1 MAFRGPIAIA
11 PTVTPHDGDT
21 LPLGNGTSG
30 RLYGVDAFELGQP
43 GFGQDGAV
51 DLGGASRRAFIAQLA
66 GGGTAKPTGTQTYG
80 RPVVALTTP
89 TGDAGKAM
97 VRSGYALPEP
107 KYLAGDPSRL
117 DAYVKAQDRA
127 IASETGAYLT
137 AFQAPWDYR
146 HGTSAP
152 LMGKVP
158 LTAEQQ
164 RSYLDVLQKP
174 AATPGDLSDWYAQ
187 QGRAASNL
195 HNILQY
201 QRKFANPTAP
211 GYFQQQDVQGT
222 PILPDNPGLAT
233 RLLNR
238 FNTGVGDLAA
248 LPGDLVANLAG
259 RVGINIPSASQGVDY
274 ITAKTGFRAAPGDP
288 NFAPRSTLERY
299 AGSVAEN
306 AGQSVLP
313 VMGSFGAAAKL
324 GNTARELAPGLAP
337 IIRNSLRDIM
347 IAPGRNFAAEAGGVL
362 GSGVAGQAA
371 QDYAPNNPYI
381 NMAAQLAGG
390 FAGGL
395 GAGVVTSRGSPLHEA
410 VQSGAKMGEEQAQSN
425 AQQNLEQNASG
436 QRKDA
441 PNAPVGGDY
450 LPAIQAP
457 AGVPQWNSEGAPL
470 VGMVDDGAG
479 NLAPQYGIAGQPGSR
494 PAVDRLPLTPRLAP
508 QPPVSSGAPINTARP
523 AIPPIPALSKEEIAA
538 RVEAWAKQ
546 QGAQPAQPGQLPD
559 VMLHGSPRGNIDQ
572 FDPYQFSG
580 YGLFG
585 NGTYLT
591 DNPGIAASY
600 TGKGVKKVGP
610 AADQSVYAVRQS
622 VKNPLDMDAPADRAK
637 WEDAAKRVLGDW
649 GEDGYFAQLPKGA
662 TNEQHWREVEDY
674 LSSEGVSASE
684 GQETMDALIRSLGH
698 DGITHIGGGR
708 VGSGP
713 SHRVVIALDPEQT
726 QVAGRMSIQ
735 DIANPRQ
742 PRSPDWLDVA
752 QQPPSGRE
760 VYQPHPVEIP
770 EGFVLE
776 GPQAPALPAP
786 RSRDTLDVRGPQLP
800 PGFVYEQPAQI
811 GRTYPM
817 GQRPSAEQI
826 AQIARG
832 IAPEDVLPIPSNEV
846 GSLDEA
852 ASIGA
857 GMYQP
862 VAAPNERDAL
872 TPYTLPGQARPRRNP
887 LDLASWL
894 RTQGGVADTGGDLA
908 HLGIDNRP
916 RDMDFA
922 RDEGFLGP
930 LVNPNGMP
938 VDEAARAAWEA
949 GYFPDHYDR
958 PTPNDFLDALHE
970 THRGS
975 AARVFHPSDYEAI
988 DAFNAARENRQLVEQ
1003 AQAEGSPLVHD
1014 LSEPAS
1020 LDDLIANSAPPSAFE
1035 DQPPSRSGRVGNI
1048 SLDRLDSQEA
1058 IGRLLTN
1065 IRAKFGGFD
1074 AARRGKMTHE
1084 ETASL
1089 ARQLGMTPDD
1099 LIKRP
1104 VGQAMNAEQAHA
1116 MASLLA
1122 KSSDEVVKLARKAQ
1136 GGTDADKAAFMQ
1148 AAVRHAAIQE
1158 QVEGAR
1164 AEAGRAL
1171 SAMRMTASSKDVA
1184 GRIHK
1189 AIIDNAGGNDR
1200 VEEVAREILD
1210 VADTTGD
1217 PGKVTRTLQDVLKP
1231 KLGDKLSEVYINS
1244 LLSGPQTHAANFLSN
1259 SLTAA
1264 LQLPEHAVAA
1274 GLGVIRGGPDRVM
1287 PGEIPARVFGML
1299 QGTREGFRAFAR
1311 TMRTGYTMDH
1321 GAKIEG
1327 AEQHAVSGIKGS
1339 IIRTPT
1345 RALSAADEL
1354 FKGIARRMEING
1366 LALRTAQG
1374 EGLTGDALKK
1384 RVADLTANPT
1394 AEMQDQAGKYAR
1406 YVTFQ
1411 TPLGPVG
1418 QAVSRVS
1425 QWKPMN
1431 VPVGKFVVPFVR
1443 TPANLIKYA
1452 AERSPAAPL
1461 LTDWRKDFM
1470 AGGARRDMAIAK
1482 AAVGSGAGL
1491 LFYQWAKE
1499 GKITG
1504 SGPADDNARAL
1515 MQADGWQPYSIKVGD
1530 RWVSYARM
1538 DPLSTTMGVAADLAT
1553 KGDEMTDSQREHAG
1567 ALVTAAVIK
1576 NLSNKTWLSGVA
1588 DLVDAIDDP
1597 ARKAGSYARNE
1608 AASVAVPAILAQIAR
1623 ASDPNVRD
1631 SSTIGNAIKSRVPVL
1646 SQQVPAQLDAWGE
1659 PKQRGSLPLGL
1670 SAVAPFN
1677 VSTAKN
1683 DPVTAQLLAAGAHIN
1698 LPSPSIAGVALT
1710 PEQMRAYQIAIGKQS
1725 YPTVAAVVSSPDWS
1739 TMGREQKEDAIAQAM
1754 HSVREQARQDIGFDF
1769 HKPSATS
1776 SGPALPPGFELVP
1789 PGFVIEQAAPA
1800 AKQRTRMFA
1809 RER

>member
-1 MAFRGPIAIA
+1 MAFRGSSIPA
-11 PTVTPHDGDT
+11 TVVPHDGDT
-21 LPLGNGTSG
+21 LPLGDGSNG
-30 RLYGVDAFELGQP
+30 RLYGVDAFELGQT
-43 GFGQDGAV
+43 GFAPDGTV
-51 DLGGASRRAFIAQLA
+51 SNIGDLARRALIAQLQA
-66 GGGTAKPTGTQTYG
+66 GATANATGSQTYG
-80 RPVVALTTP
+80 RPVVTLDTP

-107 KYLAGDPSRL
+107 KYLKGDPARI

-127 IASETGAYLT
+127 IASETGAYST

-146 HGTSAP
+146 HGTP
-152 LMGKVP
+152 GQLMGKVP
-158 LTAEQQ
+158 LNPDQQ
-164 RSYLDVLQKP
+164 RSYLDTVTQ
-174 AATPGDLSDWYAQ
+174 ANATPGTLSDWYAQ
-187 QGRAASNL
+187 QGRAATNL
-195 HNILQY
+195 PNILQY

-222 PILPDNPGLAT
+222 PILPDSPGLAT

-274 ITAKTGFRAAPGDP
+274 IAAKTGFRAAPGDP

-306 AGQSVLP
+306 AGQTVIP

-347 IAPGRNFAAEAGGVL
+347 VSPGRNLAAEAGGAL

-371 QDYAPNNPYI
+371 QDYAPDNPYL

-395 GAGVVTSRGSPLHEA
+395 GAGVATSRGSPLHEA
-410 VQSGAKMGEEQAQSN
+410 VQTGAKMGEDQAQSN
-425 AQQNLEQNASG
+425 AQQNLEQNANG
-436 QRKDA
+436 RNKDA

-457 AGVPQWNSEGAPL
+457 KGVAQWNSEGAPL
-470 VGMVDDGAG
+470 VGFVDDGNG
-479 NLAPQYGIAGQPGSR
+479 GLAPQYGMAGQPGSR
-494 PAVDRLPLTPRLAP
+494 PAAAP
-508 QPPVSSGAPINTARP
+508 PPVEAKTGPVVDAPGA
-523 AIPPIPALSKEEIAA
+523 IAA
-538 RVEAWAKQ
+538 DRVA
-546 QGAQPAQPGQLPD
+546 AQ
-559 VMLHGSPRGNIDQ
+559 
-572 FDPYQFSG
+572 
-580 YGLFG
+580 
-585 NGTYLT
+585 
-591 DNPGIAASY
+591 
-600 TGKGVKKVGP
+600 
-610 AADQSVYAVRQS
+610 
-622 VKNPLDMDAPADRAK
+622 
-637 WEDAAKRVLGDW
+637 
-649 GEDGYFAQLPKGA
+649 
-662 TNEQHWREVEDY
+662 
-674 LSSEGVSASE
+674 SEG
-684 GQETMDALIRSLGH
+684 
-698 DGITHIGGGR
+698 
-708 VGSGP
+708 
-713 SHRVVIALDPEQT
+713 
-726 QVAGRMSIQ
+726 
-735 DIANPRQ
+735 
-742 PRSPDWLDVA
+742 
-752 QQPPSGRE
+752 
-760 VYQPHPVEIP
+760 IP
-770 EGFVLE
+770 EGFVLD
-776 GPQAPALPAP
+776 GPEVPALEAP
-786 RSRDTLDVRGPQLP
+786 RVRDTLDVRGAQLP
-800 PGFVYEQPAQI
+800 PGFVFEQPTQI
-811 GRTYPM
+811 GRPYPM

-826 AQIARG
+826 AQLGRSV
-832 IAPEDVLPIPSNEV
+832 APEDVLPIPSNEV

-857 GMYQP
+857 GMYEP
-862 VAAPNERDAL
+862 VKAPNERDAL
-872 TPYTLPGQARPRRNP
+872 PPYTLPGQARPRRNP

-930 LVNPNGMP
+930 LVNPNGMS
-938 VDEAARAAWEA
+938 VDDAAHAAWEA

-975 AARVFHPSDYEAI
+975 NARVFHPSDYEAI
-988 DAFNAARENRQLVEQ
+988 DAFNAARENRHLVEQ

-1014 LSEPAS
+1014 LSEPAN

-1048 SLDRLDSQEA
+1048 SLDRLDSQES

-1099 LIKRP
+1099 LLKRP

-1122 KSSDEVVKLARKAQ
+1122 KSSDEVVALARKAQ
-1136 GGTDADKAAFMQ
+1136 GGSDADKAAFMH
-1148 AAVRHAAIQE
+1148 AVVRHAAIQE
-1158 QVEGAR
+1158 QVEGTR

-1171 SAMRMTASSKDVA
+1171 SAMRMTASSKDVL
-1184 GRIHK
+1184 GKVHK
-1189 AIIDNAGGNDR
+1189 SIISTAGGNDR
-1200 VEEVAREILD
+1200 VEEVAQAILD
-1210 VADTTGD
+1210 TADKTGD
-1217 PGKVTRTLQDVLKP
+1217 PGKVGKLAKVAVKP
-1231 KLGDKLSEVYINS
+1231 TIGDKLSEVYINS

-1264 LQLPEHAVAA
+1264 LQIPEHAVAA
-1274 GLGVIRGGPDRVM
+1274 SLGAVRGGADRVV
-1287 PGEIPARVFGML
+1287 PGEVPARVFGML

-1311 TMRTGYTMDH
+1311 TMRTGDIPDH
-1321 GAKIEG
+1321 AAKFEG
-1327 AEQHAVSGIKGS
+1327 TESHAVSGIKGS

-1374 EGLTGDALKK
+1374 EGLKGDALKN
-1384 RVADLTANPT
+1384 RVAELTDNPT

-1425 QWKPMN
+1425 QWKPLN
-1431 VPVGKFVVPFVR
+1431 VPVGKAVVPFVR
-1443 TPANLIKYA
+1443 TPANLIKFA
-1452 AERSPAAPL
+1452 TERSPAAPL
-1461 LTDWRKDFM
+1461 LADWRKDFL
-1470 AGGARRDMAIAK
+1470 AGGARRDLAIAK

-1504 SGPADDNARAL
+1504 GGPADDKARAL

-1530 RWVSYARM
+1530 TWVSYARM

-1588 DLVDAIDDP
+1588 DLVGAIDDP

-1608 AASVAVPAILAQIAR
+1608 AASIAVPAILAQIAR
-1623 ASDPNVRD
+1623 ASDPNIRD
-1631 SSTIGNAIKSRVPVL
+1631 SSTVGNAIKSRVPIL
-1646 SQQVPAQLDAWGE
+1646 SQQVPAQLDAWGQ
-1659 PKQRGSLPLGL
+1659 PKRRETLPLGL

-1677 VSTAKN
+1677 VSPPKN
-1683 DPVTAQLLAAGAHIN
+1683 DPVTAQLLASGAHIN
-1698 LPSPSIAGVALT
+1698 LPSPSIAGVKLT
-1710 PEQMRAYQIAIGKQS
+1710 PEQMRAYQIAIGKGS
-1725 YPTVAAVVSSPDWS
+1725 YPAVAGVVASPDWEGM
-1739 TMGREQKEDAIAQAM
+1739 TNEQRQDAVAQAM
-1754 HSVREQARQDIGFDF
+1754 RSVREQARANLGFDW
-1769 HKPSATS
+1769 HKTQQAV
-1776 SGPALPPGFELVP
+1776 SGPALPPGFEVMP
-1789 PGFVIEQAAPA
+1789 PGFQIEQPAP
-1800 AKQRTRMFA
+1800 KPKGRKGMFGNH
-1809 RER
+1809 R

>member
-1 MAFRGPIAIA
+1 MAFRGPITIA

-21 LPLGNGTSG
+21 LPLGNGTNG

-43 GFGQDGAV
+43 GFGPGSAV
-51 DLGGASRRAFIAQLA
+51 DLGGASRRAFIAQMA
-66 GGGTAKPTGTQTYG
+66 GGGTANPTGTQTYG
-80 RPVVALTTP
+80 RPVVAITTP
-89 TGDAGKAM
+89 TGDAGEAM

-107 KYLAGDPSRL
+107 KYLSNDSGRL
-117 DAYVKAQDRA
+117 ADYVRAQDGA
-127 IASETGAYLT
+127 IEDERGAYST

-146 HGTSAP
+146 HGTPAP

-158 LTAEQQ
+158 LTADQQ
-164 RSYLDVLQKP
+164 RSYLDVLRKP
-174 AATPGDLSDWYAQ
+174 AATPGDLSGWYAQ
-187 QGRAASNL
+187 QGRAATNL
-195 HNILQY
+195 PNIMQY
-201 QRKFANPTAP
+201 QRKFATPTAP
-211 GYFQQQDVQGT
+211 AYFQQQDVQGT
-222 PILPDNPGLAT
+222 PVLPNNPGLAA
-233 RLLNR
+233 RMLNR
-238 FNTGVGDLAA
+238 FNTGVMDLAA
-248 LPGDLVANLAG
+248 MPGDLIANLAG
-259 RVGINIPSASQGVDY
+259 RVGINIPSASEGAAYVGR
-274 ITAKTGFRAAPGDP
+274 KTGFTAAPGDP

-313 VMGSFGAAAKL
+313 VLGTFGVAAKL

-347 IAPGRNFAAEAGGVL
+347 VAPGRNLAAEAGGVI
-362 GSGVAGQAA
+362 GSGIAGQAA
-371 QDYAPNNPYI
+371 QDYAPDNPYL

-395 GAGVVTSRGSPLHEA
+395 GVGVAGSKGAPLHEA
-410 VQSGAKMGEEQAQSN
+410 VQTGAKIGEDQAASN
-425 AQQNLEQNASG
+425 AKQNIEQNAAQSTDA
-436 QRKDA
+436 QPIIKDGFA
-441 PNAPVGGDY
+441 IEPRTGLKV
-450 LPAIQAP
+450 PA
-457 AGVPQWNSEGAPL
+457 VSSEGAPF
-470 VGMVDDGAG
+470 VGFGHDTD
-479 NLAPQYGIAGQPGSR
+479 
-494 PAVDRLPLTPRLAP
+494 
-508 QPPVSSGAPINTARP
+508 
-523 AIPPIPALSKEEIAA
+523 
-538 RVEAWAKQ
+538 
-546 QGAQPAQPGQLPD
+546 
-559 VMLHGSPRGNIDQ
+559 GSPYPMYGQVSGDG
-572 FDPYQFSG
+572 DPAPMA
-580 YGLFG
+580 
-585 NGTYLT
+585 TPHT
-591 DNPGIAASY
+591 VAPA
-600 TGKGVKKVGP
+600 KM
-610 AADQSVYAVRQS
+610 AAD
-622 VKNPLDMDAPADRAK
+622 
-637 WEDAAKRVLGDW
+637 
-649 GEDGYFAQLPKGA
+649 
-662 TNEQHWREVEDY
+662 
-674 LSSEGVSASE
+674 
-684 GQETMDALIRSLGH
+684 I
-698 DGITHIGGGR
+698 
-708 VGSGP
+708 
-713 SHRVVIALDPEQT
+713 
-726 QVAGRMSIQ
+726 
-735 DIANPRQ
+735 
-742 PRSPDWLDVA
+742 PD
-752 QQPPSGRE
+752 
-760 VYQPHPVEIP
+760 
-770 EGFVLE
+770 GFVLD
-776 GPQAPALPAP
+776 GPEASALPAP
-786 RSRDTLDVRGPQLP
+786 RQRDTLDVRGPQLP
-800 PGFVYEQPAQI
+800 PGFVYEQPTQI
-811 GRTYPM
+811 GRPYPI

-826 AQIARG
+826 AQIGRS

-857 GMYQP
+857 GMYEP
-862 VAAPNERDAL
+862 IKAPNERDAL
-872 TPYTLPGQARPRRNP
+872 PPYTLPGQARPRRNP
-887 LDLASWL
+887 LDLASWI

-949 GYFPDHYDR
+949 GYFPDHFDR
-958 PTPNDFLDALHE
+958 PTPADFLDALHE

-975 AARVFHPSDYEAI
+975 NARVFHPSDYEAI
-988 DAFNAARENRQLVEQ
+988 DAYNAARENRHLVEQ

-1014 LSEPAS
+1014 LSQPVN

-1048 SLDRLDSQEA
+1048 SLDRLDTQEA
-1058 IGRLLTN
+1058 VGRLLTN
-1065 IRAKFGGFD
+1065 IRNKFGGFD

-1084 ETASL
+1084 DTASL
-1089 ARQLGMTPDD
+1089 ARQLGMTPDH
-1099 LIKRP
+1099 LLKRP

-1136 GGTDADKAAFMQ
+1136 GGNDTDKAAFMQ

-1171 SAMRMTASSKDVA
+1171 SAMRMTASSKDVS

-1200 VEEVAREILD
+1200 VEEIAQQVLD
-1210 VADTTGD
+1210 VANTTGD
-1217 PGKVTRTLQDVLKP
+1217 PGKVTRTLQDTLKP

-1264 LQLPEHAVAA
+1264 LQIPEHAIAA
-1274 GLGVIRGGPDRVM
+1274 GMGTVRGGADRVV
-1287 PGEIPARVFGML
+1287 PGEVPARVFGML

-1311 TMRTGYTMDH
+1311 TMRTGDIPDH
-1321 GAKIEG
+1321 AAKFEG
-1327 AEQHAVSGIKGS
+1327 TESHAVSGIKGS

-1366 LALRTAQG
+1366 LALRIAQG
-1374 EGLTGDALKK
+1374 EGLKGDALKN
-1384 RVADLTANPT
+1384 RVAELSANPT
-1394 AEMQDQAGKYAR
+1394 AEMQDKAGKYAR

-1443 TPANLIKYA
+1443 TPANLIKFA
-1452 AERSPAAPL
+1452 TERSPAAPL
-1461 LTDWRKDFM
+1461 LADWRKDFM
-1470 AGGARRDMAIAK
+1470 AGGARRDLAIAK

-1623 ASDPNVRD
+1623 ASDPNIRD
-1631 SSTIGNAIKSRVPVL
+1631 SSTIGNAIKSRIPVL
-1646 SQQVPAQLDAWGE
+1646 SQQVPARLDVWGQ

-1677 VSTAKN
+1677 VSTPKN
-1683 DPVTAQLLAAGAHIN
+1683 DPVTAQLLASGAHIN
-1698 LPSPSIAGVALT
+1698 LPSPSIAGVKLT
-1710 PEQMRAYQIAIGKQS
+1710 PEQMRAYQIAVGKGS
-1725 YPTVAAVVSSPDWS
+1725 YPAVAGVVSAPDWQG
-1739 TMGREQKEDAIAQAM
+1739 MNNEQRQDAVSQAM
-1754 HSVREQARQDIGFDF
+1754 RSVREQARANMGFDW
-1769 HKPSATS
+1769 HKARQAIA
-1776 SGPALPPGFELVP
+1776 GPALPPGFEVVP
-1789 PGFVIEQAAPA
+1789 QGFVIERPAP
-1800 AKQRTRMFA
+1800 KPKRMFGA
-1809 RER
+1809 HR